1 MQWAC
6 LECHHTSR
14 TTAPGVTCEVCGSNM
29 LALDFGTLRF
39 VSEELHVRH
48 FVKIE
53 ERQEQ
58 AEFLARM
65 N

>member
-1 MQWAC
+1 
-6 LECHHTSR
+6 
-14 TTAPGVTCEVCGSNM
+14 M